1 MKIQILGR
9 GCPKCKKLEE
19 NTEDALEQM
28 EENAEEAAEGLEDI
42 EVEKV
47 YDLQEASKMG
57 LMSAPGLAIDGDL
70 KKQGSVLKPAEIR
83 EVIQQEA

>member
-9 GCPKCKKLEE
+9 GCPKCKKLEKNAE
-19 NTEDALEQM
+19 NALEQM
-28 EENAEEAAEGLEDI
+28 KENAEEASEGLENVEI
-42 EVEKV
+42 EKV

-57 LMSAPGLAIDGDL
+57 LMSAPGLAIDGEL
-70 KKQGSVLKPAEIR
+70 KKQGSVLKPDEIR